1 MKKRLLVIP
10 FCLMFLFSMFFVSCG
25 QQGQNQV
32 DTSKLEQQISDLS
45 KRIDDL
51 TKKVDELSKEKAV
64 VKVKAP
70 VKGLKVAMVTD
81 VGGVNDQS
89 FNQSAWEGL
98 KRAKSELGVEIA
110 YKESKQ
116 DADYGPNMETFT
128 DANFDLIW
136 GIGFLMGDAIKSTAQ
151 INPDQK
157 YAIIDFAYGPE
168 TPKNVGCVVFQEE
181 QPSFLVGYI
190 AGKMTKTNKVGFV
203 GGIKFP
209 LIEKFEYG
217 FMAGVKLANPDCEVL
232 RQYAESFTDAAKG
245 KAIANNMYQQN
256 ADIVFHASGGV
267 GDGVIEAAKEKGK
280 WAIGV
285 DKDQNFL
292 APDNVLTSAMKRVDN
307 AIFGM
312 VKKLTEDAFVGGEM
326 VVYNLSNDGVGI
338 APSSNKHV
346 PQSILDEVD
355 GLIAKVKKG
364 AIVVPATNDAY
375 NAFIK

>member
-1 MKKRLLVIP
+1 MSKR
-10 FCLMFLFSMFFVSCG
+10 FLFIMLSVVLVLGLSTNVSAG
-25 QQGQNQV
+25 A
-32 DTSKLEQQISDLS
+32 K
-45 KRIDDL
+45 
-51 TKKVDELSKEKAV
+51 
-64 VKVKAP
+64 
-70 VKGLKVAMVTD
+70 LKVAMVTD

-98 KRAKSELGVEIA
+98 QRAKKDFGIKVA

-116 DADYGPNMETFT
+116 DADYAPNMETLT
-128 DANFDLIW
+128 DAEYDLIW
-136 GIGFLMGDAIKSTAQ
+136 GIGFLMGDAIKETAQ

-157 YAIIDFAYGPE
+157 YAINDFAYGDK
-168 TPKNVGCVVFQEE
+168 TPKNVTGVVFQEE

-190 AGKMTKTNKVGFV
+190 AGKLTKANKVGFV

-217 FMAGVKLANPDCEVL
+217 YMTGVKLANPKCEVL
-232 RQYAESFTDAAKG
+232 SQYAESFTDAAKG
-245 KAIANNMYQQN
+245 KAITNNMYQQG

-307 AIFGM
+307 AIYD
-312 VKKLTEDAFVGGEM
+312 VARKLKDGQWKGGNT

-338 APSSNKHV
+338 APSSGKHV
-346 PQSILDEVD
+346 PASVLKEVD
-355 GLIAKVKKG
+355 QLIARIKKG
-364 AIVVPATNDAY
+364 EIVVPATKDE
-375 NAFIK
+375 FDKFKF

>member
-1 MKKRLLVIP
+1 MQKSHSILVAILVLLFAGVATAHAAKI
-10 FCLMFLFSMFFVSCG
+10 
-25 QQGQNQV
+25 
-32 DTSKLEQQISDLS
+32 KI
-45 KRIDDL
+45 
-51 TKKVDELSKEKAV
+51 
-64 VKVKAP
+64 
-70 VKGLKVAMVTD
+70 AMVTD

-98 KRAKSELGVEIA
+98 KRAEKDFGIKVA

-116 DADYGPNMETFT
+116 DADYSPNMETLT
-128 DANFDLIW
+128 DAGYDLIW
-136 GIGFLMGDAIKSTAQ
+136 GIGFLMGDAIKDTAE

-168 TPKNVGCVVFQEE
+168 TPKNVACAVFQEE
-181 QPSFLVGYI
+181 EPSFLVGYI

-217 FMAGVKLANPDCEVL
+217 YMAGVKLANPEVEVL

-245 KAIANNMYQQN
+245 KAIANNMFQQG

-307 AIFGM
+307 AIYDIG
-312 VKKLTEDAFVGGEM
+312 KKLINGEFAGGQT
-326 VVYNLSNDGVGI
+326 VVYNLKNDGVGI
-338 APSSNKHV
+338 APTSDKHV
-346 PQSILDEVD
+346 PAEILAEVD
-355 GLIAKVKKG
+355 GLIAKIKAG
-364 AIVVPATNDAY
+364 EIVVPATQAD
-375 NAFIK
+375 FDKF

>member
-1 MKKRLLVIP
+1 M
-10 FCLMFLFSMFFVSCG
+10 
-25 QQGQNQV
+25 
-32 DTSKLEQQISDLS
+32 SKLRGLAMVALALTGALAMVGMAGAAGLSIS
-45 KRIDDL
+45 
-51 TKKVDELSKEKAV
+51 
-64 VKVKAP
+64 
-70 VKGLKVAMVTD
+70 MVTD

-98 KRAKSELGVEIA
+98 MRAEKDLGIKVA

-116 DADYGPNMETFT
+116 DADYAPNMETLT
-128 DANFDLIW
+128 DAGYDLIW
-136 GIGFLMGDAIKSTAQ
+136 GIGFLMGDAIKETAE

-168 TPKNVGCVVFQEE
+168 TPANVTCAVFQEE

-190 AGKMTKTNKVGFV
+190 AGKMTKANKVGFV

-217 FMAGVKLANPDCEVL
+217 FMAGVKLANPKCEVL

-245 KAIANNMYQQN
+245 KAIANNMYQQG

-280 WAIGV
+280 YAIGV

-292 APDNVLTSAMKRVDN
+292 APDNVITSAVKRVDN
-307 AIFGM
+307 AIFDMARRLKEGQW
-312 VKKLTEDAFVGGEM
+312 KGGET

-338 APSSNKHV
+338 APTSDKHV
-346 PQSILDEVD
+346 PADVLKDVQ
-355 GLIAKVKKG
+355 GLVAKIKG
-364 AIVVPATNDAY
+364 GEIVVPATLAE
-375 NAFIK
+375 FEKF

>member
-1 MKKRLLVIP
+1 MKKLRSILAGVLV
-10 FCLMFLFSMFFVSCG
+10 
-25 QQGQNQV
+25 
-32 DTSKLEQQISDLS
+32 
-45 KRIDDL
+45 L
-51 TKKVDELSKEKAV
+51 TFACAMTAQAADMKI
-64 VKVKAP
+64 
-70 VKGLKVAMVTD
+70 AMVTD

-98 KRAKSELGVEIA
+98 KRAEKDFGIKVA

-116 DADYGPNMETFT
+116 DADYAPNMETLT
-128 DANFDLIW
+128 DAGYDLIW
-136 GIGFLMGDAIKSTAQ
+136 GIGFLMGDAIKDTAE

-168 TPKNVGCVVFQEE
+168 TPKNVACAVFQEE
-181 QPSFLVGYI
+181 EPSFLVGYI
-190 AGKMTKTNKVGFV
+190 AGKMSKTNKVGFV

-217 FMAGVKLANPDCEVL
+217 YMAGVKLANPGAEVL

-245 KAIANNMYQQN
+245 KAIANNMYQQG

-307 AIFGM
+307 AIYDIGKRLIDGQF
-312 VKKLTEDAFVGGEM
+312 AGGET
-326 VVYNLSNDGVGI
+326 VVYNLKNDGVGI
-338 APSSNKHV
+338 APTSDKHV
-346 PQSILDEVD
+346 PADILKEVD
-355 GLIAKVKKG
+355 GLISKIKAG
-364 AIVVPATNDAY
+364 EIVVPATKDA
-375 NAFIK
+375 FEKF

>member
-1 MKKRLLVIP
+1 MKKLCTFWMAAVFMAIV
-10 FCLMFLFSMFFVSCG
+10 CVSG
-25 QQGQNQV
+25 
-32 DTSKLEQQISDLS
+32 TASA
-45 KRIDDL
+45 
-51 TKKVDELSKEKAV
+51 KKFKI
-64 VKVKAP
+64 
-70 VKGLKVAMVTD
+70 AMVTD

-98 KRAKSELGVEIA
+98 QRAQKELGIKAA
-110 YKESKQ
+110 YKESRQ
-116 DADYGPNMETFT
+116 DADYAPNMETLT
-128 DANFDLIW
+128 DANCDLIW
-136 GIGFLMGDAIKSTAQ
+136 GIGFLMGDAIKLTAQ

-157 YAIIDFAYGPE
+157 YAIIDFSYGPE
-168 TPKNVGCVVFQEE
+168 IPKNVGCAVFQEE

-217 FMAGVKLANPDCEVL
+217 FMAGVKLANPKAEVL

-245 KAIANNMYQQN
+245 KAIANNMYQQS

-267 GDGVIEAAKEKGK
+267 GDGVIEAAKEKDK

-307 AIFGM
+307 AIFDM
-312 VKKLTEDAFVGGEM
+312 SKKLTKGEFKGGATI
-326 VVYNLSNDGVGI
+326 VYNLSNDGVGI
-338 APSSNKHV
+338 APTSGKHV
-346 PQSILDEVD
+346 PKNILDEVD
-355 GLIAKVKKG
+355 ALIAKIKAG
-364 AIVVPATNDAY
+364 EIVVPATNDQY
-375 NAFIK
+375 MSFIK

>member
-1 MKKRLLVIP
+1 MKNKIVVW
-10 FCLMFLFSMFFVSCG
+10 VSVAIAIMICSAG
-25 QQGQNQV
+25 TVQA
-32 DTSKLEQQISDLS
+32 
-45 KRIDDL
+45 
-51 TKKVDELSKEKAV
+51 KKI
-64 VKVKAP
+64 KVS
-70 VKGLKVAMVTD
+70 MVTD

-98 KRAKSELGVEIA
+98 KRAEKELGAKVT

-116 DADYGPNMETFT
+116 DADYAPNLETLT
-128 DANFDLIW
+128 DAGYDLIW
-136 GIGFLMGDAIKSTAQ
+136 GIGFLMGDAVKSTAQ
-151 INPDQK
+151 VNPDQK
-157 YAIIDFAYGPE
+157 YAIIDFFYGPE
-168 TPKNVGCVVFQEE
+168 TPKNVACAVFQEE

-217 FMAGVKLANPDCEVL
+217 FMAGVKLANPDAEVL

-245 KAIANNMYQQN
+245 KAIANNMYQQG

-267 GDGVIEAAKEKGK
+267 GDGVIEAAKEKGQ

-285 DKDQNFL
+285 DKDQNYL

-312 VKKLTEDAFVGGEM
+312 VEQLSKGSFEGGKA
-326 VVYNLSNDGVGI
+326 VVYNLSNEGVGI
-338 APSSNKHV
+338 APTSSKHV
-346 PQSILDEVD
+346 PKAILDEVD
-355 GLIAKVKKG
+355 GLIGKIKAKE
-364 AIVVPATNDAY
+364 IVVPATLDEY
-375 NAFIK
+375 NAFMKM

>member
-1 MKKRLLVIP
+1 MRRLLV
-10 FCLMFLFSMFFVSCG
+10 LG
-25 QQGQNQV
+25 
-32 DTSKLEQQISDLS
+32 
-45 KRIDDL
+45 L
-51 TKKVDELSKEKAV
+51 TALTCIVFGVAGTAGAKKF
-64 VKVKAP
+64 
-70 VKGLKVAMVTD
+70 KVAMVTD

-98 KRAKSELGVEIA
+98 ERAKKELGIQIA
-110 YKESKQ
+110 YKESRQ
-116 DADYGPNMETFT
+116 DADYAPNMETFT
-128 DANFDLIW
+128 DAEFDLIW
-136 GIGFLMGDAIKSTAQ
+136 GIGFLMGDAIKSTAR

-157 YAIIDFAYGPE
+157 YAIIDFAYGPQ
-168 TPKNVGCVVFQEE
+168 TPKNVGCAVFQEE

-217 FMAGVKLANPDCEVL
+217 FLAGVKLANPDCEVL

-245 KAIANNMYQQN
+245 KAIANNMFQQD

-267 GDGVIEAAKEKGK
+267 GDGVIEAAKEKGR

-307 AIFGM
+307 AIFDM
-312 VKKLTEDAFVGGEM
+312 VKKLTRGEFKGGDT

-338 APSSNKHV
+338 APSSDKHV
-346 PQSILDEVD
+346 PKPVLVQVD
-355 GLIAKVKKG
+355 DLIVKIKAG
-364 AIVVPATNDAY
+364 KIVVPATMDAY
-375 NAFIK
+375 EAFIE

>member
-1 MKKRLLVIP
+1 MKKIRVALSAVLTLFFITGLLV
-10 FCLMFLFSMFFVSCG
+10 VG
-25 QQGQNQV
+25 QAA
-32 DTSKLEQQISDLS
+32 TMKI
-45 KRIDDL
+45 
-51 TKKVDELSKEKAV
+51 
-64 VKVKAP
+64 
-70 VKGLKVAMVTD
+70 AMVTD

-98 KRAKSELGVEIA
+98 KRAEKDFGIKVA

-116 DADYGPNMETFT
+116 DADYAPNMETLT
-128 DANFDLIW
+128 DAGYDLIW
-136 GIGFLMGDAIKSTAQ
+136 GIGFLMGDAIKETAE

-157 YAIIDFAYGPE
+157 YAIIDFSYGDE
-168 TPKNVGCVVFQEE
+168 TPQNVACAVFQEE
-181 QPSFLVGYI
+181 EPSFLVGYI
-190 AGKMTKTNKVGFV
+190 AGKMTKSNKVGFV

-217 FMAGVKLANPDCEVL
+217 FMAGVKLANPDAEVL

-245 KAIANNMYQQN
+245 KAITNNMYQQG

-307 AIFGM
+307 AIYDIGKRLIAGEF
-312 VKKLTEDAFVGGEM
+312 AGGET
-326 VVYNLSNDGVGI
+326 VVYNLKNDGVGI
-338 APSSNKHV
+338 APTSDKHV
-346 PQSILDEVD
+346 PAKILKEVD
-355 GLIAKVKKG
+355 DLVAKIKAG
-364 AIVVPATNDAY
+364 EIVVPATKE
-375 NAFIK
+375 AFDKF

>member
-1 MKKRLLVIP
+1 MFKRCLFVTLSMVLV
-10 FCLMFLFSMFFVSCG
+10 FGLAANVSAAA
-25 QQGQNQV
+25 
-32 DTSKLEQQISDLS
+32 KF
-45 KRIDDL
+45 
-51 TKKVDELSKEKAV
+51 
-64 VKVKAP
+64 
-70 VKGLKVAMVTD
+70 KVAMVTD

-98 KRAKSELGVEIA
+98 QRTQKDFGINVA

-116 DADYGPNMETFT
+116 DADYAPNMETLT
-128 DANFDLIW
+128 DAEYNLIW
-136 GIGFLMGDAIKSTAQ
+136 GIGFLMGDAIKETAQ

-157 YAIIDFAYGPE
+157 YAIIDFSYGDK
-168 TPKNVGCVVFQEE
+168 TPKNVTGVVFQEE

-190 AGKMTKTNKVGFV
+190 AGKLTKANKVGFV

-217 FMAGVKLANPDCEVL
+217 YMTGVKLANPKCEIL
-232 RQYAESFTDAAKG
+232 SQYAESFTDAAKG
-245 KAIANNMYQQN
+245 KAITNNMYQRG

-307 AIFGM
+307 AIYDVVRRLKDGRW
-312 VKKLTEDAFVGGEM
+312 KGGDT

-338 APSSNKHV
+338 APTSGKHV
-346 PQSILDEVD
+346 PANILKEVD
-355 GLIAKVKKG
+355 QLIARIKKG
-364 AIVVPATNDAY
+364 EIVVPATKDE
-375 NAFIK
+375 FDKFKF

>member
-1 MKKRLLVIP
+1 MKKIRVALSVALTLFFITGLLT
-10 FCLMFLFSMFFVSCG
+10 LG
-25 QQGQNQV
+25 QAA
-32 DTSKLEQQISDLS
+32 KMKI
-45 KRIDDL
+45 
-51 TKKVDELSKEKAV
+51 
-64 VKVKAP
+64 
-70 VKGLKVAMVTD
+70 AMVTD

-98 KRAKSELGVEIA
+98 KRSEKDFGIQVA

-116 DADYGPNMETFT
+116 DADYAPNMETLT
-128 DANFDLIW
+128 DAGYDLIW
-136 GIGFLMGDAIKSTAQ
+136 GIGFLMGDAIKETAE

-157 YAIIDFAYGPE
+157 YAIIDFSYGDE
-168 TPKNVGCVVFQEE
+168 TPQNVACAVFQEE
-181 QPSFLVGYI
+181 EPSFLVGYI
-190 AGKMTKTNKVGFV
+190 AGKMTTANKVGFV

-217 FMAGVKLANPDCEVL
+217 YMAGVKLANPDVEVL

-245 KAIANNMYQQN
+245 KAITNNMYQQG

-307 AIFGM
+307 AIYDIGKRLIEGEF
-312 VKKLTEDAFVGGEM
+312 AGGDT
-326 VVYNLSNDGVGI
+326 VVYNLKNDGVGI
-338 APSSNKHV
+338 APTSDKHV
-346 PQSILDEVD
+346 PAEILREVD
-355 GLIAKVKKG
+355 DLVAKIKAG
-364 AIVVPATNDAY
+364 EIVVPATKE
-375 NAFIK
+375 AFDKF

>member
-1 MKKRLLVIP
+1 MFKRCLFVTLSMVLV
-10 FCLMFLFSMFFVSCG
+10 FGLAANVSAAA
-25 QQGQNQV
+25 
-32 DTSKLEQQISDLS
+32 KF
-45 KRIDDL
+45 
-51 TKKVDELSKEKAV
+51 
-64 VKVKAP
+64 
-70 VKGLKVAMVTD
+70 KVAMVTD

-98 KRAKSELGVEIA
+98 QRTQKDFGINVA

-116 DADYGPNMETFT
+116 DADYAPNMETLT
-128 DANFDLIW
+128 DAEYNLIW
-136 GIGFLMGDAIKSTAQ
+136 GIGFLMGDAIKETAQ

-157 YAIIDFAYGPE
+157 YAIIDFAYGDK
-168 TPKNVGCVVFQEE
+168 TPKNVTGIVFQEE

-190 AGKMTKTNKVGFV
+190 AGKLTKANKVGFV

-217 FMAGVKLANPDCEVL
+217 YMTGVKLANPKCEIL
-232 RQYAESFTDAAKG
+232 SQYAESFTDAAKG
-245 KAIANNMYQQN
+245 KAITNNMYQRG

-307 AIFGM
+307 AIYDVVRRLKDGRW
-312 VKKLTEDAFVGGEM
+312 KGGDT

-338 APSSNKHV
+338 APTSGKHV
-346 PQSILDEVD
+346 PANILKEVD
-355 GLIAKVKKG
+355 QLIARIKKG
-364 AIVVPATNDAY
+364 EIVVPATKDE
-375 NAFIK
+375 FDKFKF

>member
-1 MKKRLLVIP
+1 MKTIRTCLAAVFTLV
-10 FCLMFLFSMFFVSCG
+10 SVSALTAFAA
-25 QQGQNQV
+25 
-32 DTSKLEQQISDLS
+32 DI
-45 KRIDDL
+45 RI
-51 TKKVDELSKEKAV
+51 
-64 VKVKAP
+64 
-70 VKGLKVAMVTD
+70 AMVTD

-98 KRAKSELGVEIA
+98 KRAEKDFGIKVA

-116 DADYGPNMETFT
+116 DADYAPNMETLT
-128 DANFDLIW
+128 DAGYDLIW
-136 GIGFLMGDAIKSTAQ
+136 GIGFLMGDAIKNTAE

-168 TPKNVGCVVFQEE
+168 TPKNVTCAVFQEE
-181 QPSFLVGYI
+181 EPSFLVGYI
-190 AGKMTKTNKVGFV
+190 AGKMTKTGKVGFV

-217 FMAGVKLANPDCEVL
+217 YMAGVKLANPGAEVMS
-232 RQYAESFTDAAKG
+232 QYAESFTDAAKG
-245 KAIANNMYQQN
+245 KAIANNMYQQG

-307 AIFGM
+307 AIYDIGKRLIEGQF
-312 VKKLTEDAFVGGEM
+312 AGGET
-326 VVYNLSNDGVGI
+326 VVYNLKNEGVGI
-338 APSSNKHV
+338 APTSSKHV
-346 PQSILDEVD
+346 PAEILAEVD
-355 GLIAKVKKG
+355 GLIAKIKAG
-364 AIVVPATNDAY
+364 ELVVPATKE
-375 NAFIK
+375 AFDTF

>member
-1 MKKRLLVIP
+1 MNKPMIYGIAVV
-10 FCLMFLFSMFFVSCG
+10 FCAVFFVTGIASA
-25 QQGQNQV
+25 
-32 DTSKLEQQISDLS
+32 
-45 KRIDDL
+45 
-51 TKKVDELSKEKAV
+51 KKY
-64 VKVKAP
+64 
-70 VKGLKVAMVTD
+70 KVAMITD

-98 KRAKSELGVEIA
+98 KRTKKELGTKIA

-116 DADYGPNMETFT
+116 DADYAPNMETLT
-128 DANFDLIW
+128 DAGFDLIW

-157 YAIIDFAYGPE
+157 YAIIDFSYGPE
-168 TPKNVGCVVFQEE
+168 TPKNVSCAVFQEE

-190 AGKMTKTNKVGFV
+190 AGKMTRTNKVGFV

-217 FMAGVKLANPDCEVL
+217 YMAGVKLANPECDVL

-245 KAIANNMYQQN
+245 KAIANNMYQQG

-307 AIFGM
+307 AIFDM
-312 VKKLTEDAFVGGEM
+312 VKKFTSGEFKGGQTI
-326 VVYNLSNDGVGI
+326 VYNLSNDGVGI
-338 APSSNKHV
+338 APTSGKHV
-346 PQSILDEVD
+346 PEQILSEVD
-355 GLIAKVKKG
+355 ALIKKVKERE
-364 AIVVPATNDAY
+364 IVVPATNDAY
-375 NAFIK
+375 QAFIK

>member
-1 MKKRLLVIP
+1 MKKIRVALSVVLTLFFITGLLAV
-10 FCLMFLFSMFFVSCG
+10 G
-25 QQGQNQV
+25 QAA
-32 DTSKLEQQISDLS
+32 KMKI
-45 KRIDDL
+45 
-51 TKKVDELSKEKAV
+51 
-64 VKVKAP
+64 
-70 VKGLKVAMVTD
+70 AMVTD

-98 KRAKSELGVEIA
+98 KRSEKDFGIKVA

-116 DADYGPNMETFT
+116 DADYAPNMETLT
-128 DANFDLIW
+128 DAGYDLIW
-136 GIGFLMGDAIKSTAQ
+136 GIGFLMGDAIKETAE

-157 YAIIDFAYGPE
+157 YAIIDFSYGEE
-168 TPKNVGCVVFQEE
+168 TPQNVACAVFQEE
-181 QPSFLVGYI
+181 EPSFLVGYI
-190 AGKMTKTNKVGFV
+190 AGKMTKSNKVGFV

-217 FMAGVKLANPDCEVL
+217 YMAGVKLANPEAEVL

-245 KAIANNMYQQN
+245 KAITNNMYQQG

-307 AIFGM
+307 AVYDIGKRLSAGEF
-312 VKKLTEDAFVGGEM
+312 AGGKT
-326 VVYNLSNDGVGI
+326 VVYNLKNDGVGI
-338 APSSNKHV
+338 APTSDKHV
-346 PQSILDEVD
+346 PAEILKEVD
-355 GLIAKVKKG
+355 DLVAKIKAG
-364 AIVVPATNDAY
+364 EIVVPATKE
-375 NAFIK
+375 AFDKF

>member
-1 MKKRLLVIP
+1 MKKLFVFGLSII
-10 FCLMFLFSMFFVSCG
+10 FCAVFAMTGSVMA
-25 QQGQNQV
+25 
-32 DTSKLEQQISDLS
+32 
-45 KRIDDL
+45 
-51 TKKVDELSKEKAV
+51 KKFKI
-64 VKVKAP
+64 
-70 VKGLKVAMVTD
+70 AMVTD

-98 KRAKSELGVEIA
+98 KRVKTELGVKVA

-116 DADYGPNMETFT
+116 DADYAPNMETLT
-128 DANFDLIW
+128 DAEYDLIW
-136 GIGFLMGDAIKSTAQ
+136 GIGFLMGDAIKNTAL

-157 YAIIDFAYGPE
+157 YAIIDFAYGPK
-168 TPKNVGCVVFQEE
+168 TPKNVGCAVFQEE

-190 AGKMTKTNKVGFV
+190 AGKMTKTNKIGFV
-203 GGIKFP
+203 GGMKFP

-217 FMAGVKLANPDCEVL
+217 FMAGAKLANPDVEIL

-307 AIFGM
+307 AIYDM
-312 VKKLTEDAFVGGEM
+312 SKKLTQGKFKGGETL
-326 VVYNLSNDGVGI
+326 VYNLSNDGVGI
-338 APSSNKHV
+338 APTSGKHV
-346 PQSILDEVD
+346 PKAILDEVD
-355 GLIAKVKKG
+355 GLISKIKAG
-364 AIVVPATNDAY
+364 EIVVPATNDAY
-375 NAFIK
+375 MKFAK